1 MSSQVEMTVKEL
13 ARSPLLPLVQRQ
25 IDALMEKEQA
35 RRAAFHRAIDTS
47 DPRYEGKQVEF
58 INGEVWEMSPIQ
70 RRHGKSGQHL
80 LKLLETFVQIRHLG
94 EVGFEKWMVSLTRND
109 FEPDICFWS
118 AAKASAFTPTQARF
132 PAPDFIVEILSPST
146 ETIDREVKFKDYAA
160 HGIAEY
166 WIIDPERQIVEQYTL
181 RGDEYALAAAISA
194 GTISSVVLAG
204 FQIPLAAIFDA
215 DANHA
220 ALRQILS
227 DAKP

>member
-1 MSSQVEMTVKEL
+1 
-13 ARSPLLPLVQRQ
+13 
-25 IDALMEKEQA
+25 MEDEQK
-35 RRAAFHRAIDTS
+35 RRAVFHRAIDAG

-58 INGEVWEMSPIQ
+58 INGEVLEMSPIQ
-70 RRHGKSGQHL
+70 RRHGKAGQHL
-80 LKLLETFVQIRHLG
+80 LKLLETFVQMRHLG

-109 FEPDICFWS
+109 YEPDICFWS
-118 AAKASAFTPTQARF
+118 ARKASAFTSTQARF
-132 PAPDFIVEILSPST
+132 PAPDFIVETLRVSPST
-146 ETIDREVKFKDYAA
+146 ETIDREIKFKDYAA

-181 RGDEYALAAAISA
+181 RGDEYAQVAAISA
-194 GTISSVVLAG
+194 GTVSSLVLPG

-215 DANHA
+215 DANLA